1 MKVGLLLMKNIL
13 TILAESVLVPSELM
27 LVASAIDAPIQKKI
41 LKFGTTTLISSNED
55 FNGVRKFIKSL
66 KNFDLKINGQRCYW
80 DS

>member
-41 LKFGTTTLISSNED
+41 FEFGTTAWISSNED
-55 FNGVRKFIKSL
+55 FKKLWFLGMLMSTIGASL
-66 KNFDLKINGQRCYW
+66 LGNM
-80 DS
+80 SA